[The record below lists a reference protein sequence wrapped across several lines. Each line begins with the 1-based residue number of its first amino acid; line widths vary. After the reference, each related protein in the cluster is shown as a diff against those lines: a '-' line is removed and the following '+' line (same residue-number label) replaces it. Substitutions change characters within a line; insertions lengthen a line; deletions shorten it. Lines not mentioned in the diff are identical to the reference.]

1 MAEPLTYVYAVVHRS
16 AGGPPPGSQGFGGAE
31 LRRVEH
37 GELAAV
43 ASDVAEDEFGE
54 SALRRNLEDVDWLN
68 STARTHNQGVEAV
81 AEEAAV
87 VPMGLAT
94 VFYGDDRVRA
104 CLAERAELFGELLDQ
119 VAGRTEWGVKAYAEL
134 TAAEEREPAGMAGTG
149 RPGATYLRRVR
160 ERRDTA
166 ERAKQDAVR
175 QAGEV
180 HAALAGLAAQ
190 ARTHRPQSREL
201 AGYRGVMVLNGAYL
215 VDGTR
220 DEEFTGAVHE
230 LAREHTALRLE
241 LTGPWPPYSFATV
254 QHEGET

>member
-43 ASDVAEDEFGE
+43 ASDVAVDEFGE
-54 SALRRNLEDVDWLN
+54 SALRHNLEDVDWLN
-68 STARTHNQGVEAV
+68 STARTHNQVVEAV
-81 AEEAAV
+81 AEQAAV

-104 CLAERAELFGELLDQ
+104 CLAERAGLFGELLDQ

-134 TAAEEREPAGMAGTG
+134 TAAEPESAGPANTG
-149 RPGATYLRRVR
+149 RPGAAYLRRVR
-160 ERRDTA
+160 ERRDSA

-180 HAALAGLAAQ
+180 HAALAELSAQ

-215 VDGTR
+215 VDDSRG
-220 DEEFTGAVHE
+220 EEFTGAVHE
-230 LAREHTALRLE
+230 LAGEHTALRLE